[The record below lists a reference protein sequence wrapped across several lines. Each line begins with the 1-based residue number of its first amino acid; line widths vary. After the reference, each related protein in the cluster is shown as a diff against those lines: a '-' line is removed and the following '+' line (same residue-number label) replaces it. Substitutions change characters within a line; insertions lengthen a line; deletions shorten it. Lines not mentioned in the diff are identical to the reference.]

1 MTRNDVLKLFPD
13 ATDEQITNLLNK
25 SGEEMAREK
34 EKANQY
40 KAKADKADEL
50 QTQLDELQNGNMT
63 ELEKANKA
71 LETANQQIAKLQKDN
86 AVRDLREK
94 AMSDFGIT
102 AEQVKTVVKEDGSF
116 DTTSLGKIISDM
128 KANAIAEYE
137 KNALK
142 DTPNPNNGGNN
153 NDGDTGNKTNAEKIA
168 ESLISDAPKSNNMY
182 DLVNKMFIICM
193 RKGLKLVM
201 ENPYSEEHFLRRYW
215 CYPPAVIDRDR
226 RDSGDYFKKPT
237 QYWFLNCEPQN
248 NLVFEPISYNTIE
261 CKDVIRTMSKEH
273 YVKTGADNKKT
284 ARSMIHPQYAD
295 RFIRQYIL
303 DEEIW
308 RGKQ

>member
-50 QTQLDELQNGNMT
+50 QTQLDDLQAGNMS

-86 AVRDLREK
+86 AVRDLRES

-102 AEQVKTVVKEDGSF
+102 AEQAKTVVKEDGSF
-116 DTTSLGKIISDM
+116 DTAVLGKIMSD
-128 KANAIAEYE
+128 KEANVIAEYE
-137 KNALK
+137 KNALNN
-142 DTPNPNNGGNN
+142 TPNPNNSGNN

-168 ESLISDAPKSNNMY
+168 ESLISDAPKSNNI
-182 DLVNKMFIICM
+182 L
-193 RKGLKLVM
+193 
-201 ENPYSEEHFLRRYW
+201 S
-215 CYPPAVIDRDR
+215 
-226 RDSGDYFKKPT
+226 
-237 QYWFLNCEPQN
+237 
-248 NLVFEPISYNTIE
+248 
-261 CKDVIRTMSKEH
+261 H
-273 YVKTGADNKKT
+273 Y
-284 ARSMIHPQYAD
+284 IQ
-295 RFIRQYIL
+295 
-303 DEEIW
+303 
-308 RGKQ
+308 

>member
-50 QTQLDELQNGNMT
+50 QAQLDDLQAGNMT
-63 ELEKANKA
+63 ELEKANRA
-71 LETANQQIAKLQKDN
+71 LDTANQQIDKLQKDN
-86 AVRDLREK
+86 AVRDLRES

-102 AEQVKTVVKEDGSF
+102 AEQAKTVVKEDGSF

-142 DTPNPNNGGNN
+142 DTPNPSNGGNN
-153 NDGDTGNKTNAEKIA
+153 NEPDSKPADVANAEQISFGTVA
-168 ESLISDAPKSNNMY
+168 STESQNSY
-182 DLVNKMFIICM
+182 
-193 RKGLKLVM
+193 
-201 ENPYSEEHFLRRYW
+201 
-215 CYPPAVIDRDR
+215 VI
-226 RDSGDYFKKPT
+226 
-237 QYWFLNCEPQN
+237 
-248 NLVFEPISYNTIE
+248 
-261 CKDVIRTMSKEH
+261 
-273 YVKTGADNKKT
+273 
-284 ARSMIHPQYAD
+284 
-295 RFIRQYIL
+295 
-303 DEEIW
+303 
-308 RGKQ
+308 